1 MIVQASKVN
10 WSEVGVG
17 SVRIEVLLSQTI
29 GQGFSQPMIVNHVG
43 VAIKYLSPDDQNDL
57 VTLAANHF
65 HIQLPWSS

>member
-1 MIVQASKVN
+1 MIVHASKVN
-10 WSEVGVG
+10 WSEVGVR

-43 VAIKYLSPDDQNDL
+43 VAIIFSPDDQNDL